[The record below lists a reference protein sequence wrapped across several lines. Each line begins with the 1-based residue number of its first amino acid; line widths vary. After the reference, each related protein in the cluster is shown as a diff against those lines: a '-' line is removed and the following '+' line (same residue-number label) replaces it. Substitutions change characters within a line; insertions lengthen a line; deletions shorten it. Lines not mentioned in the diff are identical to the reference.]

1 MSKVMIS
8 MADELLSLIDEEAKR
23 EHRSRS
29 EFLRE
34 AVRTYLEMK
43 HTSIKLPRNK
53 DPQILQAIKIQDEI
67 AQRDS
72 TPDWSG
78 VGEIRHWRDSR

>member
-8 MADELLSLIDEEAKR
+8 IPDELLSLIDETAKE

-34 AVRTYLEMK
+34 AVRAYLEMK
-43 HTSIKLPRNK
+43 RTPLKLPRNK
-53 DPQILQAIKIQDEI
+53 DPQILQAIKIQNEI
-67 AQRDS
+67 AQKDS
-72 TPDWSG
+72 TPDWNS
-78 VGEIRHWRDSR
+78 VQEIRRWRNP